1 VSPSTPPPTPA
12 RPRRALRIATP
23 VLALAAALTALPA
36 AANVPEGWSEPDAVS
51 GVQFLLVLILLP
63 VGLVLVVG
71 LVYLAP
77 GFARGEGFTGRD
89 AHADDQWFGGPDR
102 DARELPA
109 SEEERPAI
117 TGGAGG
123 RW

>member
-1 VSPSTPPPTPA
+1 V
-12 RPRRALRIATP
+12 
-23 VLALAAALTALPA
+23 AAALTALPA
-36 AANVPEGWSEPDAVS
+36 AANVPEGWSEPDPVS

-63 VGLVLVVG
+63 IGLLLLVGLVF
-71 LVYLAP
+71 LAP

-102 DARELPA
+102 DARELTA
-109 SEEERPAI
+109 SSEEERPAI